1 MRTPRFVAVTAL
13 LSLLGVVS
21 TGLVG
26 CGGTNAPAVTT
37 PAGPAAKNLFEYD
50 YGDTINEFSLSASG
64 TATAT
69 ATMAMPSN
77 FVFYNLAQDAS
88 GKVYLCGFT
97 QSTNTPIIMI
107 FAAEATSFTTPVA
120 TINPAAEVDYM
131 AVDSAGNIYAS
142 DGGDTYYEYSP
153 TGSLLRTLTEPSF
166 TSGTDAI
173 AVDTSGNLYI
183 LGYTASLNN
192 QIEEVS
198 ASAPSGNITPTR
210 TLTFSGV
217 PGVSFPASIAV
228 DATGNLYVGIEGASY
243 TGASSIEVF
252 NATATVTNPTRTLTI
267 PSQPTGFYQEIND
280 VAVDSAGYV
289 YTQVEDYNP
298 PSNNVITNPF
308 YGFAPG
314 ATTPAVNFNVSG
326 NPYGYFYIR

>member
-1 MRTPRFVAVTAL
+1 
-13 LSLLGVVS
+13 LLGVVS
-21 TGLVG
+21 TGLIG
-26 CGGTNAPAVTT
+26 CGGTNAPAVTTT

-50 YGDTINEFSLSASG
+50 YGNTINEFSLSASG

-69 ATMAMPSN
+69 AMMALPSN
-77 FVFYNLAQDAS
+77 FNFYNLAQDVS
-88 GKVYLCGFT
+88 GKVYLGGDNATTRSPEILVFAAGT
-97 QSTNTPIIMI
+97 TSFSTPI
-107 FAAEATSFTTPVA
+107 A
-120 TINPAAEVDYM
+120 TIITTSDPDYM
-131 AVDSAGNIYAS
+131 AVDSADNIYTS

-153 TGSLLRTLTEPSF
+153 TGSLLRTLTEPAF

-198 ASAPSGNITPTR
+198 SSAPSGNITPTR

-217 PGVSFPASIAV
+217 SGVSFPASIAV

-243 TGASSIEVF
+243 AEASSIEVF
-252 NATATVTNPTRTLTI
+252 NATATAASPTRTITM
-267 PSQPTGFYQEIND
+267 PAQPAGFSQEIND

-289 YTQVEDYNP
+289 YTQVQNYNP

-326 NPYGYFYIR
+326 DPYGYFYIR

>member
-37 PAGPAAKNLFEYD
+37 PTGPTAKNLFEWD
-50 YGDTINEFSLSASG
+50 YTNNTLNEFSLSASG

-69 ATMAMPSN
+69 AMMALPSN
-77 FVFYNLAQDAS
+77 FSLYNLAQDAS
-88 GKVYLCGFT
+88 GKVYLGGNNT
-97 QSTNTPIIMI
+97 TTNSPEILV
-107 FAAEATSFTTPVA
+107 FAAGATSFTTPVA

-131 AVDSAGNIYAS
+131 AVDSAGNVYVNDS
-142 DGGDTYYEYSP
+142 ESTYYEYSP
-153 TGSLLRTLTEPSF
+153 TGSLLRTLTE
-166 TSGTDAI
+166 TTAI
-173 AVDTSGNLYI
+173 YGEGMALDTAGNLFL
-183 LGYTASLNN
+183 LGYTATNAGLIDVVPAN
-192 QIEEVS
+192 
-198 ASAPSGNITPTR
+198 ATSGNIVPSR
-210 TLTFSGV
+210 TLTFPTVSGGNF
-217 PGVSFPASIAV
+217 PVSLAL
-228 DATGNLYVGIEGASY
+228 DGTGNLYVGIQFASY
-243 TGASSIEVF
+243 TGISSIEVF
-252 NATATVTNPTRTLTI
+252 NATATVASPTRTI
-267 PSQPTGFYQEIND
+267 MMPAQPAGFNQEIND

-289 YTQVEDYNP
+289 YIQVEDYNP